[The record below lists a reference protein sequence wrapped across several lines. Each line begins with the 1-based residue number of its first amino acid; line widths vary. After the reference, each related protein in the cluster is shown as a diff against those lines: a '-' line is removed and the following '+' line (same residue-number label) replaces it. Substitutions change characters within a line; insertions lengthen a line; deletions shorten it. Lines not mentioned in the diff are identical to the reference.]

1 MPALKRTQDE
11 PQADPTVTSRVA
23 GPEFP
28 EGTHPA
34 RSASEVT
41 HSAERIEYREAP
53 EKPDPSSVAQVADIP
68 EGWPGH

>member
-1 MPALKRTQDE
+1 MPTPKQ
-11 PQADPTVTSRVA
+11 PQADPTVTSKTV

-34 RSASEVT
+34 RPAGEVT
-41 HSAERIEYREAP
+41 HSADNIKYREAP
-53 EKPDPSSVAQVADIP
+53 EKPDGSSVAQVADIP